1 MRKNKAASKE
11 TRLFEYRIKYNP
23 GESQSA
29 MDNYHYYMATTA
41 MQALEFHALT
51 MERMRAERQDISVEC
66 FNPWA
71 LRWEDRSNI
80 LSNYEN

>member
-1 MRKNKAASKE
+1 MAH
-11 TRLFEYRIKYNP
+11 
-23 GESQSA
+23 SA
-29 MDNYHYYMATTA
+29 MDDCHYYMATTA
-41 MQALEFHALT
+41 AEALEFHDVT
-51 MERMRAERQDISVEC
+51 MERKRAERQDISVEC